1 MTDELNALESRVAE
15 VVALCSRLRT
25 ENDTLRE
32 QLVAA
37 HADTQ
42 QLTERMT
49 AACAR
54 LELLIQQIPEAKN

>member
-1 MTDELNALESRVAE
+1 
-15 VVALCSRLRT
+15 LRT